1 MPLFLCVNLK
11 NKVRKLKQK
20 IMKILHTADWHLG
33 KKLDGISRMK
43 EQIEVLD
50 EIVDIADQ
58 EAVDMV
64 LIAGDLFDTFTP
76 NTEAVELFC
85 KTLKRLSN
93 NGKRPVVAISGNH
106 DAPNFIDAPDPLAR
120 ECGII
125 LIGHPNA
132 AITPFELEHFKIVQ
146 SDEGFIELKIQS
158 TDFPVRLIHTP
169 YVNEM
174 RLKRYLGEDKADEL
188 KQVLA
193 QQWHELAERYCDD
206 QGVNLLTTHLYM
218 NKRGGE
224 LLEEPDGEKPLK
236 IGNADMIYSSAIP
249 QQIQYTAL
257 GHIHSFKNV
266 GTENQPVVY
275 SSSPL
280 CYSFSE
286 AGQTKYV
293 AIIEAFPN
301 QNVSVQKTALTKGK
315 PLYRKTFDSVDK
327 ALEWLTDHPDTLV
340 ELTLESDTFLKT
352 EERKLLYQSH
362 EGIVHLIPKIKR
374 LESANSEYR
383 EVNLNQNIK
392 ELFQDYF
399 KTKHNNQQPNQEMMD
414 LFDEVL
420 KE

>member
-1 MPLFLCVNLK
+1 
-11 NKVRKLKQK
+11 
-20 IMKILHTADWHLG
+20 MKILHTADWHLG

-50 EIVDIADQ
+50 EIVDIADR

-64 LIAGDLFDTFTP
+64 LIAGDLFDNFTP
-76 NTEAVELFC
+76 NTEAVELFY

-146 SDEGFIELKIQS
+146 SDQGFIELKIQS

-169 YVNEM
+169 YANEM

-188 KQVLA
+188 NQVLA
-193 QQWHELAERYCDD
+193 QHWNELAERYCDD

>member
-1 MPLFLCVNLK
+1 
-11 NKVRKLKQK
+11 
-20 IMKILHTADWHLG
+20 MKILHTADWHLG

-50 EIVDIADQ
+50 EIVDIADR

-64 LIAGDLFDTFTP
+64 LIAGDLFDNFTP
-76 NTEAVELFC
+76 NTEAVELFY

-169 YVNEM
+169 YANEM

-188 KQVLA
+188 NQVLA
-193 QQWHELAERYCDD
+193 QHWNELAERYCDD